1 MTDTG
6 SDDKA
11 AAAFCADLVRS
22 HDFARYAATIFVP
35 ADVRRALLALNAFN
49 VEITRVRDQVT
60 QALPGEIRL
69 QWWTDMLAGHAHGSA
84 EANPVAAEL
93 MQVIRLGE
101 LPVERLSR
109 LIEEHQFD
117 LYNDPMPTMAA
128 LEGYLNDTSSALFAL
143 AAQIAGGPPSP
154 EVDHLARHAG
164 LAQGLVRV
172 IAMLAHDAS
181 RRQLFLPQQVL
192 AQHGSDL
199 QEVFAGKL
207 TPRLRAAVEQLL
219 AEARRHLD
227 TAYGLLAHVPDEVR
241 PVFLPLAVVRRDLK
255 RFSRADHD
263 PFAPQPSS
271 RLSTLWTL
279 WRASRSKQFGG

>member
-1 MTDTG
+1 
-6 SDDKA
+6 
-11 AAAFCADLVRS
+11 
-22 HDFARYAATIFVP
+22 
-35 ADVRRALLALNAFN
+35 
-49 VEITRVRDQVT
+49 
-60 QALPGEIRL
+60 
-69 QWWTDMLAGHAHGSA
+69 
-84 EANPVAAEL
+84 
-93 MQVIRLGE
+93 
-101 LPVERLSR
+101 
-109 LIEEHQFD
+109 
-117 LYNDPMPTMAA
+117 MPTMAA

-227 TAYGLLAHVPDEVR
+227 TAHGLLAHVPDEVR
-241 PVFLPLAVVRRDLK
+241 PVFLPLAMVRRDLK

-263 PFAPQPSS
+263 AFAPQPSS